1 MNLRTLLL
9 LVLVASL
16 GSCSSGPRPDTR
28 PQRRDSAVITRAD
41 LEGSAGR
48 TLYDHIR
55 RVQPQWLSPRGP
67 TTLAQAEREVVVYR
81 DGVRVGGVSALRDMT
96 TDIVDSVRY
105 LSGPEAS
112 GRYGLDHQHG
122 AILVTT
128 RK

>member
-1 MNLRTLLL
+1 MNLRFLLS
-9 LVLVASL
+9 LVLVASIA
-16 GSCSSGPRPDTR
+16 GCSSGPRPDTR
-28 PQRRDSAVITRAD
+28 TQRRDSTVITRAD
-41 LEGSAGR
+41 LEGSSGR

-81 DGVRVGGVSALRDMT
+81 DGVRVGGVSTLQEIT
-96 TDIVDSVRY
+96 TDIVESVRY